1 MHGYSD
7 RINHALAFAAKHH
20 APRAPLA
27 GGMPFVAH
35 PANVAIILARHGAD
49 ETTLVAGILH
59 HVLEVCAAEE
69 RAELAR
75 KIGEKFGP
83 VVLGVADDAVEA
95 SVDAR
100 GDRLA
105 WAQRKRLLL
114 AALATMEPRALDICC
129 ADEIHQCGTAIALVE
144 RLGAEYLLP
153 HGFASA
159 PLLLTWYGD
168 LDDALARR
176 DDWPGRALR
185 QELGALRQRLGAAV
199 AGDR

>member
-1 MHGYSD
+1 MQGYSD

-20 APRAPLA
+20 APRAPSDGA
-27 GGMPFVAH
+27 MPFVAH

-59 HVLEVCAAEE
+59 HVLEVCDAAARE
-69 RAELAR
+69 ELAR
-75 KIGEKFGP
+75 KIGEKFGS
-83 VVLGVADDAVEA
+83 VVLAVAHDAVEP
-95 SVDAR
+95 SLDGR
-100 GDRLA
+100 GERLA

-144 RLGAEYLLP
+144 RLGVEYLLP
-153 HGFASA
+153 QGFAPA
-159 PLLLTWYGD
+159 PLMLTWYGD
-168 LDDALARR
+168 LDDALSRR

-185 QELGALRQRLGAAV
+185 QELGALRQRLGAA
-199 AGDR
+199 ATGDR

>member
-1 MHGYSD
+1 MQGYSD

-20 APRAPLA
+20 APRAPSDGA
-27 GGMPFVAH
+27 MPFVAH

-59 HVLEVCAAEE
+59 HVLEVCEAAERE
-69 RAELAR
+69 ELAR
-75 KIGEKFGP
+75 KISEKFGP
-83 VVLGVADDAVEA
+83 VVLGVADDAVEPQR
-95 SVDAR
+95 DAR
-100 GDRLA
+100 GERLA

-144 RLGAEYLLP
+144 RLGVEYLP
-153 HGFASA
+153 PQGFAPG
-159 PLLLTWYGD
+159 PLMLTWYGD
-168 LDDALARR
+168 LDDALSRR

-185 QELGALRQRLGAAV
+185 QELGALRQRLGATVNA
-199 AGDR
+199 DR

>member
-1 MHGYSD
+1 MQGYSD

-20 APRAPLA
+20 APRAPSD

-59 HVLEVCAAEE
+59 HVLEVCEAESRE
-69 RAELAR
+69 ELAR
-75 KIGEKFGP
+75 KIGEKFGS
-83 VVLGVADDAVEA
+83 VVLGVARDAVEP
-95 SVDAR
+95 SLDGR
-100 GDRLA
+100 GDRLV
-105 WAQRKRLLL
+105 WTQRKRLLL

-144 RLGAEYLLP
+144 RLGVEYLP
-153 HGFASA
+153 PQGFAPA
-159 PLLLTWYGD
+159 ALMLTWYGD
-168 LDDALARR
+168 LDDALTRR

-185 QELGALRQRLGAAV
+185 QELGALRQRLAAAA

>member
-20 APRAPLA
+20 APRAPVD
-27 GGMPFVAH
+27 GTMHFVAH

-59 HVLEVCAAEE
+59 HVLEVTPTGE
-69 RAELAR
+69 RGHLAR

-83 VVLGVADDAVEA
+83 VVLGVANDAVEPL
-95 SVDAR
+95 VDDR
-100 GDRLA
+100 GAPLP
-105 WAQRKRLLL
+105 WAHRKRCLL

-129 ADEIHQCGTAIALVE
+129 ADEIHQCGMTITMVE
-144 RLGAEYLLP
+144 RLGREYLQPSGLP
-153 HGFASA
+153 TA
-159 PLLLTWYGD
+159 PVVHAWYGD
-168 LDDALARR
+168 LDAVLGRR

-185 QELGALRQRLGAAV
+185 HELTALRRRFAGAVQLDA
-199 AGDR
+199 